1 MTCARDGGLYIWG
14 TEEGGRGEK
23 KEKYM
28 LWEAEDVHKLHTDIH
43 TNLKICPAA
52 CETVSFQDSRGERGE
67 MTLTDD
73 SSEEVGPQ
81 M

>member
-1 MTCARDGGLYIWG
+1 MQGMEDYIFG
-14 TEEGGRGEK
+14 ELREK